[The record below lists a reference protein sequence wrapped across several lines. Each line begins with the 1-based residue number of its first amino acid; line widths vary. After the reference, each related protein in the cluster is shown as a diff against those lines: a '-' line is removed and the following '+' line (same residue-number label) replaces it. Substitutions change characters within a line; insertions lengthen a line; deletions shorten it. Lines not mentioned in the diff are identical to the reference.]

1 MEVSMSSFFAA
12 LTGNIAV
19 KLLIESLMAIFAR
32 IGWSLVVERFLMR
45 VIKIALRSLAARTTN
60 TVDDGLVEDIIASL
74 EKRDLPKV

>member
-1 MEVSMSSFFAA
+1 MSSFFAA